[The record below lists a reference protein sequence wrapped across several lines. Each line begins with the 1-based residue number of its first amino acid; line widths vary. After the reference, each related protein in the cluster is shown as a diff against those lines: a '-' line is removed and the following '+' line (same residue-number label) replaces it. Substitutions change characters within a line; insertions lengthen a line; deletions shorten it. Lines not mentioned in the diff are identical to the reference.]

1 MLEIVVLQFF
11 TYKNKCRIVGSI
23 FFMYKNRFEMI
34 GWVCFGYKQQIVL
47 PSKNS
52 SQL

>member
-1 MLEIVVLQFF
+1 MLEIVALQIF

-47 PSKNS
+47 PPKNS